1 MDEQEKLRIL
11 ITDDSRLLRKKL
23 REELERQNCEVIEAV
38 DGEEAITCVLEH
50 EPDGVILDI
59 VMPVVGGI
67 AALQVIRE
75 VAPNV
80 PVVMLSSMNTPQ
92 KLMQCLKMG
101 AIDFIAKPYT
111 KEQIVNAVA
120 RFNKIKIKR
129 IEKAQAEEY
138 DDF

>member
-1 MDEQEKLRIL
+1 MNEQDKLRII

-23 REELERQNCEVIEAV
+23 REELERLDCEVIEAV
-38 DGEEAITCVLEH
+38 NGREAITLILEQ

-67 AALQVIRE
+67 EALEFIRE
-75 VAPNV
+75 VAPDV

-101 AIDFIAKPYT
+101 AIDFINKPYT
-111 KEQIVNAVA
+111 KEQIAQTVE
-120 RFNKIKIKR
+120 RIRKIKAKR
-129 IEKAQAEEY
+129 TKN
-138 DDF
+138 D